1 MKSLI
6 CTGGIALAFALASIT
21 GAEAQKKMTYQ
32 EAFAKCKQEIGASA
46 SSSECLRDRQREGV
60 RLSARR
66 ISANSA
72 NWVAGLPA
80 TFGR

>member
-6 CTGGIALAFALASIT
+6 CTGGIALAFAVASIT

-46 SSSECLRDRQREGV
+46 PGNESLSTAARHSAGGACMHKYGF
-60 RLSARR
+60 RLKKKAK
-66 ISANSA
+66 I
-72 NWVAGLPA
+72 
-80 TFGR
+80 